1 MGRITEVDT
10 IAESGRNAA
19 WNESRKSL
27 LKLRMLY
34 LLTGLAGGLFNPYL
48 TTLLVHQGMAAD
60 QVGVIMAAGTLLSI
74 LVQPLWGYL
83 VDRYQQTRLVLFLGI
98 LAPSALAYFYN
109 VDLFAVMVSVYT
121 MSIIFSVIQS
131 PIADSYAVATAKEA
145 GTSYG
150 TIRMLGS
157 LGTALGGYAGGFYI
171 SHTAI
176 TLLWLPYLLCGAAG
190 AAMAL
195 SLPGKRGGSR
205 NALGLSEGFKQLL
218 RNRSFVLFLLAC
230 FFVNQTL
237 TAYNSF
243 FVLTFQEAGGSF
255 ALVGF
260 ALFLASM
267 TNLPSMLLAAKVVR
281 KLGRERTLVLAS
293 IAYALRWAIQ
303 WLFPYPSVMVAV
315 QALHGLSFGLF
326 YVAAVE
332 YVAVASGKEMQ
343 ATGQSLFYMVF
354 SGLGGIVGNLL
365 NGYLYELG
373 GAGMMYVSC
382 TISALLGAVLLYF
395 VINQNRPG
403 AGQGRPLPDR

>member
-1 MGRITEVDT
+1 
-10 IAESGRNAA
+10 
-19 WNESRKSL
+19 
-27 LKLRMLY
+27 
-34 LLTGLAGGLFNPYL
+34 
-48 TTLLVHQGMAAD
+48 
-60 QVGVIMAAGTLLSI
+60 
-74 LVQPLWGYL
+74 
-83 VDRYQQTRLVLFLGI
+83 
-98 LAPSALAYFYN
+98 
-109 VDLFAVMVSVYT
+109 
-121 MSIIFSVIQS
+121 
-131 PIADSYAVATAKEA
+131 
-145 GTSYG
+145 
-150 TIRMLGS
+150 
-157 LGTALGGYAGGFYI
+157 
-171 SHTAI
+171 
-176 TLLWLPYLLCGAAG
+176 
-190 AAMAL
+190 
-195 SLPGKRGGSR
+195 
-205 NALGLSEGFKQLL
+205 
-218 RNRSFVLFLLAC
+218 
-230 FFVNQTL
+230 
-237 TAYNSF
+237 
-243 FVLTFQEAGGSF
+243 
-255 ALVGF
+255 
-260 ALFLASM
+260 
-267 TNLPSMLLAAKVVR
+267 VR

>member
-1 MGRITEVDT
+1 MTGMDT
-10 IAESGRNAA
+10 MAESGLNAA
-19 WNESRKSL
+19 RMASRKAL
-27 LKLRMLY
+27 FKLRLLY

-48 TTLLVHQGMAAD
+48 TTLFVHQGMTAD

-74 LVQPLWGYL
+74 LIQPLWGYL
-83 VDRYQQTRLVLFLGI
+83 VDRYQQTRLVLLLGT
-98 LAPSALAYFYN
+98 LMPSLLAYFYN
-109 VDLFAVMVSVYT
+109 VELFALLVTVYT
-121 MSIIFSVIQS
+121 LSIVFSVIQS
-131 PIADSYAVATAKEA
+131 PIADSYAVAAAKEA

-150 TIRMLGS
+150 TIRMMGS
-157 LGTALGGYAGGFYI
+157 LGTALGGYAGGYYI
-171 SHTAI
+171 AHTAI
-176 TLLWLPYLLCGAAG
+176 TMLWLPYLLCGIAG
-190 AAMAL
+190 AATVLAL
-195 SLPGKRGGSR
+195 PDKRGGSR

-243 FVLTFQEAGGSF
+243 FVLTFQEVGGSF

-267 TNLPSMLLAAKVVR
+267 TNLPSMLLAAKIVK
-281 KLGRERTLVLAS
+281 KLGRERTLVIAS

-303 WLFPYPSVMVAV
+303 WLFPYPPVMVAV

-332 YVAVASGKEMQ
+332 HVAVASGKEMQ

-373 GAGMMYVSC
+373 GAGTMYVSC
-382 TISALLGAVLLYF
+382 MTSALVGSALLYLA
-395 VINQNRPG
+395 IKQNRSG
-403 AGQGRPLPDR
+403 AGQGLPER